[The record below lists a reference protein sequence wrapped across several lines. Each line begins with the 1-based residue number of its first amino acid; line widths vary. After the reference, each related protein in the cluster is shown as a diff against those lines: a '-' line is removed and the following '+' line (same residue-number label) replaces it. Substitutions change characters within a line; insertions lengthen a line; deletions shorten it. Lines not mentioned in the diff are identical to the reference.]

1 VDVVTY
7 IPLPQLEEGGQ
18 KKVWTDDQNVGELLK
33 QILLELTEIK
43 LHLKIVTDEE
53 INEGDL

>member
-1 VDVVTY
+1 VTY

-33 QILLELTEIK
+33 QILLELKEIK
-43 LHLKIVTDEE
+43 LHLKFVTDEE